1 MADMGKGAGPGGGEA
16 CLMVSEAIICV
27 PGFLSESK
35 AEGPSVERRDWSKQ
49 RQGSTEKPAA
59 LWEPAEP
66 AFRNQDPG
74 G

>member
-35 AEGPSVERRDWSKQ
+35 AEGPSVER
-49 RQGSTEKPAA
+49 
-59 LWEPAEP
+59 
-66 AFRNQDPG
+66 
-74 G
+74 